1 MKILGIQRFELL
13 VADPEAEARK
23 LRDLLGLDFERSVT
37 EEHGVLSFTDWDAG
51 LELAGPSRPDSAL
64 APGLRERGEGFLTVV
79 YRVDSLDELVER
91 ARAKG
96 IDVVVDL
103 DLGSVEGRFRS
114 YRQVSLAGEKL
125 PGRASFTFAEYEEA

>member
-13 VADPEAEARK
+13 VADPEAAARE
-23 LRDLLGLDFERSVT
+23 LVDLLGLDFERSVT
-37 EEHGVLSFTDWDAG
+37 EEHGVLSLTDWEAG

-64 APGLRERGEGFLTVV
+64 APSLRERGEGFLTVV

-96 IDVVVDL
+96 IDVLVDL
-103 DLGSVEGRFRS
+103 DLGTVEGRFRS
-114 YRQVSLAGEKL
+114 YRQVSLASEKL